1 MIAAKM
7 TRRLL
12 VVGAAALTLS
22 ACGGLGNIIGPTDT
36 GMIYVLQP
44 VFAPAPAGATKVN
57 WSLELMHPDV
67 PGGLNSERIAL
78 IQPAGNLDY
87 YASAAYPD
95 RLPAAIQRAVLDG
108 FEASG
113 RIEGVARE
121 EDALHADYNLLVE
134 IKNFEAHYAVAD
146 GIPTVNVTI
155 MAKLTTG
162 RGRKVVASKLF
173 TQTGTASVN
182 STAAVVQA
190 LSQALGVAVT
200 GIVDWTLTAA
210 PPVEAPAG
218 SPNKP
223 AEELLHETARGTA
236 PKPPR

>member
-7 TRRLL
+7 TRRLF
-12 VVGAAALTLS
+12 VVGAAALSLS
-22 ACGGLGNIIGPTDT
+22 ACGGLGDIIGPKDA
-36 GMIYVLQP
+36 GMVYVLQP
-44 VFAPAPAGATKVN
+44 EFPPAPAGAAKVN

-78 IQPAGNLDY
+78 IQPGGTLDY
-87 YASAAYPD
+87 YAAATYPD

-113 RIEGVARE
+113 RIDGVARE

-134 IKNFEAHYAVAD
+134 VKNFEAHYAVAD
-146 GIPTVNVTI
+146 GIPTVNVSI

-162 RGRKVVASKLF
+162 RGRKIVASKLF
-173 TQTGTASVN
+173 TQTGTATAN
-182 STAAVVQA
+182 SKAAVVQA
-190 LSQALGVAVT
+190 LSQALGAAVT
-200 GIVDWTLTAA
+200 GIVDWTLTTA
-210 PPVEAPAG
+210 PPVELSTG

-223 AEELLHETARGTA
+223 AEELLHETVRGTG
-236 PKPPR
+236 PTRK